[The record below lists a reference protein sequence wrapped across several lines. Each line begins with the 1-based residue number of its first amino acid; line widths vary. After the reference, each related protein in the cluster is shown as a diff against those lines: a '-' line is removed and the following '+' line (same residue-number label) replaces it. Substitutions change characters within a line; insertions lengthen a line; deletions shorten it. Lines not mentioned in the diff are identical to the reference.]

1 MGKYF
6 IYLIAYRF
14 VVRRYGRFNG
24 IVKQVVY
31 VIIAGYRFA
40 GLRFLRMKAVF
51 FLQLLNAIALG
62 RS

>member
-6 IYLIAYRF
+6 IYFIACGF
-14 VVRRYGRFNG
+14 VMCRYGRFNG

-31 VIIAGYRFA
+31 VILTGNSFA
-40 GLRFLRMKAVF
+40 GLCFLGMKAVF
-51 FLQLLNAIALG
+51 FFQLLNAVALG